1 VSTPDACGFDGIR
14 QHQVVDC
21 IRYIL
26 AAIICPIRKGGKI
39 GMKTKGKTVLLGLA
53 VLFVSAL
60 VPASSFAGATVYA
73 EGAYTATDLVVYI
86 YADIDSSP
94 GPLCSFGVKLT
105 YPTSAGLTPVTG
117 DPSMTGTDKATW
129 YLGGHSYTD
138 VYTESDGVTDGVI
151 LIGGKLDE
159 GSPLAGVTGTRVLLG
174 KVTFTHSGAAMPP
187 AMGVALGRPTP
198 YDNFVCTDTSKTV
211 LDASIVWGS
220 IAVYERGDANGDG
233 DISTA
238 DMFTVRS
245 LVGTTT
251 YKVYADC
258 NGDEDMSTADMF
270 CVRSKI

>member
-1 VSTPDACGFDGIR
+1 
-14 QHQVVDC
+14 
-21 IRYIL
+21 
-26 AAIICPIRKGGKI
+26 
-39 GMKTKGKTVLLGLA
+39 MKTKGKTVLLGLA

-138 VYTESDGVTDGVI
+138 VYTNTDGTTDEVI

-174 KVTFTHSGAAMPP
+174 KVTFTHSGADMPP

-198 YDNFVCTDTSKTV
+198 YDNFVCTDTNKTV
-211 LDASIVWGS
+211 LDGSIVWNP
-220 IAVYERGDANGDG
+220 IAVHERGDANGDG
-233 DISTA
+233 TINGA
-238 DMFTVRS
+238 DLSSLKFVMINGGTV
-245 LVGTTT
+245 
-251 YKVYADC
+251 YPWIDC
-258 NGDEDMSTADMF
+258 NGDTNVNGADLSCIKYSMTH
-270 CVRSKI
+270 